1 MEVHR
6 DLQDHKVSQDL
17 AMVPR
22 VKLVAPGLADL
33 LALVKLV
40 LMEPLVLLDNKAIPD
55 LQELMESKA
64 LLVLLGPEAS
74 LVKKVVPVP

>member
-1 MEVHR
+1 MEVR
-6 DLQDHKVSQDL
+6 RAQQGHKESQDL

-22 VKLVAPGLADL
+22 AKLVAPGLADL
-33 LALVKLV
+33 LALVKLA

-74 LVKKVVPVP
+74 LVKKVVPGL